1 MSNNNK
7 MSRYRNLF
15 KSHDSQLIWKPDQA
29 LPYVMH
35 FENGQKRILF
45 RRPETKKE
53 LVIWPEIIRTK
64 SANTEQTEDNL
75 WFSTVNESFLKGHLL
90 DFDSSEAV
98 FEFKQGNTTLIV
110 RVSVITDEEFFSICE
125 LYKNQG
131 KIPPINKEHLVQL
144 IAWDEWVV
152 DQSRLLP
159 REVYYVETDNNTA
172 GLVGI
177 DVRITVYF
185 DNLGKNKKWLVE
197 WWDPSHERLMLANEI
212 EYDKGVFSFTRD
224 QSEGGGHYRFSVME
238 LDTYN
243 EIVRKTLLSAPLL
256 SDVEEMNRAF
266 FEADYD

>member
-7 MSRYRNLF
+7 ISRYRNLF

-35 FENGQKRILF
+35 FENGQKKSLF
-45 RRPETKKE
+45 RQSETKKK

-64 SANTEQTEDNL
+64 TANIEQTEDNL
-75 WFSTVNESFLKGHLL
+75 WFSTVKESFLKGHLL
-90 DFDSSEAV
+90 AFDSSEAV
-98 FEFKQGNTTLIV
+98 FEFKQGDNTLIV
-110 RVSVITDEEFFSICE
+110 RVSVMSDEEFLAIRE
-125 LYKNQG
+125 LYKNHG
-131 KIPPINKEHLVQL
+131 KTPPINKEHLVQL

-152 DQSRLLP
+152 GQSRLLP

-172 GLVGI
+172 GSVGI
-177 DVRITVYF
+177 NVRITVCF
-185 DNLGKNKKWLVE
+185 DNLGKNKKWMVE
-197 WWDPSHERLMLANEI
+197 WWDPNHEHRMLANEI
-212 EYDKGVFSFTRD
+212 KYDNGVFLFTRD